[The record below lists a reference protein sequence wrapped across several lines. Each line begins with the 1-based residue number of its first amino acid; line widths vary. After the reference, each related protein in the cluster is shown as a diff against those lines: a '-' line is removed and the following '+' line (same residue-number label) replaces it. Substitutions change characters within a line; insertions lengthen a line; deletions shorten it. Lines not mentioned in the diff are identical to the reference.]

1 MKTKKTNNH
10 VLLCMFWAWMLQT
23 EWSKLIHRGGS
34 SQASEFASQVTVE
47 CNSYHIK
54 VVP

>member
-1 MKTKKTNNH
+1 MSYCACFEHGCYKQSDQS
-10 VLLCMFWAWMLQT
+10 L
-23 EWSKLIHRGGS
+23 HRGGS